1 VESEAP
7 VAVAEAEGLVD
18 FAVER
23 VLVRRHGEEE
33 RGLRGGCGVSGIVLG
48 L

>member
-1 VESEAP
+1 VESEAL

-18 FAVER
+18 FAVED
-23 VLVRRHGEEE
+23 VSVRRRGEEE
-33 RGLRGGCGVSGIVLG
+33 RGLQGGCGVSGIVLG